1 MKRLKKRFPARVLL
15 TTLFAVIFA
24 LSVMAGTFYAVTVNG
39 TPLFPSSGKG
49 NVAAIGAAVDA
60 AESGDGDYT
69 ITVNTAFESGVA
81 SQTQKIE
88 YFADGNTDTAADY
101 ETLGANGT
109 KVFTAHASDT
119 TPTLNL
125 KNSANAR
132 ISGVVIKNAV
142 DSDIT
147 ASAFGGQI
155 YYDNFIESCKTSLFG
170 YIELQNITGNI
181 TVNVTYDTPVTFDM
195 LGYNTYN
202 DNYSHATTSGNDASD
217 PKFYSVTVVAKGDV
231 GPYSD
236 NTYEKVVIGPGRSTY
251 NPVTGTMDT
260 YAFKETSASASGLHY
275 TNGFQTTHYCY
286 CNPQDLDIKPS
297 SNSYIESVKL
307 YDNDTGDL
315 IQKVFDAAG
324 KGASNEH
331 VVYTFPNNNR
341 RNITY
346 VITYRD
352 NDYTRSDTEDRPFSW
367 SIDTSSDSYFKPVT
381 KLTGKLDSITD
392 NIQTVTTS
400 DYNGNLY
407 YDTTGDEKVTVTLGG
422 DTSGGSAFYNTN
434 LVYTLKNPSDNSVYA
449 KFRVY
454 HDEIIPVECTQE
466 TLDNYVSGLTV
477 SSVDDTFGVCET
489 LSFDL
494 TVPAS
499 GMSVTSTPMY
509 TFIPVEIRH
518 RVVDENG
525 NYLRDGDSSLNTN
538 VTEFQYSSDNS
549 TDYTNNKYFYVSDT
563 DDYYENLT
571 SASPTYTAESF
582 SALGAST
589 KAWMAKGY
597 YFHGFYL
604 SPQTAEGYNFKDITY
619 AVSSRTGEIVSNAN
633 DASDD
638 RRKKVSGFGIQSD
651 GSRYRLEYGDS
662 SGWDSDFVA
671 ADKIVVYVNY
681 TQNDSYVP
689 VVTPGS
695 TYSITV
701 NSHFE
706 GVDNDDAHSQYIEIY
721 DDTTKNPIARTKNH
735 VAAAMPVGNTTP
747 TLNLKSNS
755 KVSVKSVVV
764 KDENGNDIT
773 SQAFGYDQY
782 NTDFIES
789 CKTSLFGYL
798 ELQNI
803 KGNITV
809 DVTYGEPIADKSMGN
824 YNSNLPYFSVTVIT
838 KGDVGPYGKAY
849 QNDYEYQDVYFGSG
863 SATFNVSDEK
873 PSGSGSGRVYNP
885 SGHYTMRDGSQ
896 ITRYDYYS
904 NTAYFDYSYYSYI
917 SDIKMYYND
926 TGEEVKTLNLAGEA
940 YTTSRYN
947 SYSGGSAARSITYVV
962 TYKAFD
968 STTIYANL
976 KTLQYKDVSR
986 KIRLDADEGG
996 RFADYNNGGISSANT
1011 YTNNMD
1017 ENTNPFTNPTYSGGY
1032 WGKVKA
1038 INTDS
1043 VKFYF
1048 DNEQGN
1054 SIDFRHF
1061 KVYSLDVNGNTFGEQ
1076 IAGEGCDNPLLTL
1089 TYSPERTGYES
1100 DGWVTISGLRN
1111 YDGDIYVTAD
1121 TYRYNH
1127 HVSIRQSGEHT
1138 DSFTITAD
1146 DAFGAISGAGQGGDA
1161 EEMRSSCT
1169 KTADKGSTEHWM
1181 YSGGQ
1186 YTVKTSGDQQIQ
1198 KVTLHYYQFTE
1209 GSTSHPQKTVTYD
1222 TKNTD
1227 GSISFTF
1234 PTDSYFSQT
1243 TSDCYLTVYYEPI
1256 TTYEAQIY
1264 PVSSGGVINSYYSN
1278 SANGNSNN
1286 LVELS
1291 VFDGNTEACRIFN
1304 TASDV
1309 TTAYQTLDYN
1319 CFTSNNTSS
1328 IYKIPAGTT
1337 VKVKNIFTVEQR
1349 AVSTYRPQGLIDFA
1363 NRAME
1368 FKDIKIYEA
1377 SDFKHN
1383 SNGDATVGVEISV
1396 TRDGDYYV
1404 FTMPESGVRIVPEYE
1419 CHQRSVNILSSERD
1433 ANGKNYSITKGTL
1446 GTASLTGENDDDW
1459 FISNAWYYL
1468 NGSYL
1473 DNYPSYNYAK
1483 TSWTTG
1489 CNITTDGSS
1498 YVLTAAPTDSANY
1511 TVKSVKAYKYN
1522 YANGTARY
1530 NKMYN
1535 TNYNAASYNWLTYD
1549 SEGNITNEEITGVV
1563 GALGD
1568 PDANGARS
1576 CTITLPDTLDVGN
1589 IVLWVEFAPKET
1601 TTFAHFKYEPDTTS
1615 EKPFNPIVNLKGV
1628 FTGDYTSLSA
1638 TDGKDVEA
1646 AVFDEDNAQ
1655 YLNLELG
1662 GTNQFRSGFYQYNL
1676 IYTIKD
1682 YTSDTTLAKFRV
1694 YRDQIYPI
1702 DCTEEE
1708 LNEYLVTSACTFEE
1722 VSGTDGVCE
1731 KATLRF
1737 KLPENGL
1744 TLSYQ
1749 SERLYIPVT
1758 VKQYVKDSNG
1768 DYQPA
1773 NNDLTATLTKYFENT
1788 SGLSDFAQNK
1798 YFAKDSTLT
1807 SSYGLN
1813 TAESSAFA
1821 DTVTVTGAEETH
1833 YMLIENLK
1841 SWQGFY
1847 IMPSTARGYTVS
1859 SDGIE
1864 QKSYNRLGG
1873 ANTWDGYM
1881 SSDTKTY
1888 LEGSGYCV
1896 RYHAEYRSDMSLNS
1910 SDINSHMGAQ
1920 RVEISVY
1927 YEQTN
1932 DYYADFTYAVAN
1944 SSGYKP
1950 NVTLRGT
1957 IQYDADG
1964 VVSVTDG
1971 YTVSTAVYDETSTDP
1986 KTLTV
1991 EIGGGNDNY
2000 AQIAGSIYHQ
2010 ANLIYT
2016 LRNNGSENADE
2027 LRFRIYNGKI
2037 KLIGDYTPA
2046 QIGKYLVSTSV
2057 EGYKTDTYS
2066 GLREIATLQLKVPE
2080 EGLTLTYTDETP
2092 YLPVTVRQYVL
2103 DSEGNATEAGEGFT
2117 ADVTKYADS
2126 SEFGKNKYFASDNTL
2141 TDSYGLNTL
2150 NQSNFVNNY
2159 TVTGASDTRY
2169 MVWMNSYSNGLY
2181 VKPNVPEG
2189 YTIAAVQG
2197 KAYNPAGD
2205 EITTAAHKQSWT
2217 DVRNDSYDTTKG
2229 YLFNYSSNSYSY
2241 LRGASLEVNVYYQ
2254 PATTLTVKQ
2263 TYVGTLGN
2271 SLPSITITNANTS
2284 APLTPYSAYINDN
2297 RFVSSISLTNS
2308 SSNVN
2313 EQDPDY
2319 PSERYRTTEFGMN
2332 AGTKPQVKVN
2342 LAGARNVASIKL
2354 YQKTAT
2360 GNIEVPDTD
2369 YTVSGTGE
2377 VNGNITLTMN
2387 NAVAIG
2393 DNYLVDIVYGNQRTL
2408 TVKPVMRDS
2417 SNNELSG
2424 NDYSFADT
2432 KATITVNGKLVAADG
2447 TELSDMP
2454 FIPTD
2459 GEGINSFTVTQD
2471 AVTYNAY
2478 TNTRITLDTMI
2489 DSTSD
2494 YVIANVKAL
2503 DDRGNDL
2510 NLVTPTTVYDD
2521 QGLPLGTTYEHC
2533 TLPSLTSGDNV
2544 TIVVYFAKVAELK
2557 VKVVTVGDD
2566 GTTLTHGV
2574 PHGAGENSVD
2584 ITNSYVT
2591 VKVVERSTN
2600 LNQNGIITAKDEG
2613 YYYTG
2618 NFDVTYDPNERTVKV
2633 LQGTTLDI
2641 FAQVPNDGRGTYVVS
2656 KVVTNGSGY
2665 QSATVG
2671 DISHFT
2677 DTDSTQNLRFT
2688 VNTGSERINADKNYD
2703 LTIYVEKAKSIYTRA
2718 VNKGGDTETST
2729 NGTVTVKGVP
2739 EDNAVLPFTVVRPT
2753 NRSAGKSYDA
2763 VYTSSSYDYTS
2774 EAKCVRN
2781 TALSFEVTPQSNYEI
2796 TKFTVKSGLTKETA
2810 ISVGFTAS
2818 AADEDTGKVTYT
2830 LTEPM
2835 NYNYNLYVDVVF
2847 EVTQRGKITF
2857 DVQYTD
2863 DFVNYK
2869 YLYDETE
2876 GLSTL
2881 SLNTYSVYVP
2891 GVSQIITDAETNEEF
2906 RSKSDITFSGTHSYY
2921 VTAGVELRSSSTA
2934 YSNGKLYISAEGYL
2948 YDNNA
2953 DKIIDRFTC
2962 TGTGGPSMS
2971 HYLKANDDLTFH
2983 VRLVPMGSIGGIEVN
2998 NNCYKDTPDGVK
3010 KTAEGSVTVGA
3021 HFVDDGYDVVPLA
3034 AMYVYPSCSWT
3045 DRFSFGYNG
3054 DIVAHSQLDTVTID
3068 YEYMVKPGAV
3078 RNVTIYEIPKEDAPN
3093 YNRVTN
3099 TYSDFDFT
3107 KAAHS
3112 WDITSAGVM
3121 DEKEKYIN
3129 YNITGR
3135 EIITQ
3140 GDMVYRV
3147 VVTYD
3152 LIEVKSSGASGYN
3165 TAYLAFGEI
3174 DGVNVDNS
3182 MNGVTKLSSRFDAS
3196 VATKNGK
3203 AYFVIVSKLPKDE
3216 YYLTYAYFYD
3226 YKTQQ
3231 EIDLKQNLLD
3241 SYTTRTTSGGITRY
3255 YYYYEI
3261 NPDDRYPIDNSMQ
3274 FRYDFDLKTEHPNV
3288 PVEENLDCEITVE
3301 QWNRDT
3307 YDGQYVA
3314 ADNQS
3319 VEFSAPDGSVLMYR
3333 ETGVSANP
3341 LTVTA
3346 AKEYLFSNRKTDLT
3360 IKPIPFTGY
3369 NVEKIVI
3376 TDSGTGTYSLGSDG
3390 TLKHKLYSNNVTI
3403 KIYYSRPLLRIS
3415 ATNEGKTS
3423 KAQVD
3428 VYNSTTQELSTVLYA
3443 NTFTNGVFVTKNDD
3457 AQVIIRPITYEYE
3470 GASYYYTVASIRIGD
3485 TYDNTSTAYTEANGA
3500 AEGYSVT
3507 KAEDDSEFV
3516 LTINDIKKDKYIF
3529 IQLVG
3534 RENIRTSS
3542 LLVNQQIRLPDSDS
3556 YVDCM
3561 DGYYGTVTVHG
3572 TLTGVDNPLNFDEE
3586 DCASY
3591 TLSNRAS
3598 AEGTAQYQT
3607 QFSLDVTPP
3616 SADDYVVKEVTAV
3629 VNGSSA
3635 RVTQTDGRYYVDLT
3649 APNSGSTVITVKY
3662 ALRTVPYTLH
3672 YKYQSYKAANE
3683 DGGYGD
3689 DNLESDEKTYTVN
3702 AELYPSELTDD
3713 GKPTAKALAAYAPAI
3728 SDLYK
3733 DCTWTIDDDHVEY
3746 DVVNHTA
3753 TVTADQKVK
3762 TYTVEFKYAD
3772 QTQKIERCPLNSL
3785 VQPDGKFIEAP
3796 EKDGDNDFACWIVTD
3811 KDEPIKNE
3819 QGEITGY
3826 KEVARCFSREFN
3838 LRVTG
3843 NYIVTAYYEAAA
3855 NALYI
3860 NEPEFSRQQYTD
3872 ANGNLVDRLYADFIL
3887 AFMEKN
3893 GLLLNEK
3900 YGQNIDG
3907 DGNNI
3912 SDIYRTGLIL
3922 EYDSAIML
3930 EKADETG
3937 AILSD
3942 EEKAAANA
3950 LYNANDVLNSDDAKA
3965 LVQGSFTSTG
3975 TTRRYVNYTIKNT
3988 SYNNKNRLDKSISFG
4003 NSYAARHLVMRA
4015 YYYVYNT
4022 QTEKIEMTAPVYFY
4036 LYDIGN
4042 SEAKS

>member
-1 MKRLKKRFPARVLL
+1 
-15 TTLFAVIFA
+15 
-24 LSVMAGTFYAVTVNG
+24 MAGTFYAVTVNG

-181 TVNVTYDTPVTFDM
+181 TVDVTYDTPVTYDM
-195 LGYNTYN
+195 LGTNTNNN
-202 DNYSHATTSGNDASD
+202 DSWIDRDHAHY
-217 PKFYSVTVVAKGDV
+217 YSVTVVAKGDV
-231 GPYSD
+231 VKNNIYQS
-236 NTYEKVVIGPGRSTY
+236 VIVGPGRYPYNMETGLPESYVFKQTST
-251 NPVTGTMDT
+251 N
-260 YAFKETSASASGLHY
+260 TSELHY

-286 CNPQDLDIKPS
+286 CNPQDLDIKS
-297 SNSYIESVKL
+297 NSNSYIESVKL
-307 YDNDTGDL
+307 YDNATGSL
-315 IQKVFDAAG
+315 IQSEFDAAG
-324 KGASNEH
+324 KGSSNEH
-331 VVYTFPNNNR
+331 VVYTLPDNDNR

-352 NDYTRSDTEDRPFSW
+352 NDYVAPE
-367 SIDTSSDSYFKPVT
+367 
-381 KLTGKLDSITD
+381 
-392 NIQTVTTS
+392 
-400 DYNGNLY
+400 
-407 YDTTGDEKVTVTLGG
+407 
-422 DTSGGSAFYNTN
+422 
-434 LVYTLKNPSDNSVYA
+434 
-449 KFRVY
+449 
-454 HDEIIPVECTQE
+454 
-466 TLDNYVSGLTV
+466 
-477 SSVDDTFGVCET
+477 
-489 LSFDL
+489 
-494 TVPAS
+494 
-499 GMSVTSTPMY
+499 
-509 TFIPVEIRH
+509 
-518 RVVDENG
+518 
-525 NYLRDGDSSLNTN
+525 
-538 VTEFQYSSDNS
+538 
-549 TDYTNNKYFYVSDT
+549 
-563 DDYYENLT
+563 T
-571 SASPTYTAESF
+571 SASA
-582 SALGAST
+582 
-589 KAWMAKGY
+589 
-597 YFHGFYL
+597 
-604 SPQTAEGYNFKDITY
+604 
-619 AVSSRTGEIVSNAN
+619 
-633 DASDD
+633 
-638 RRKKVSGFGIQSD
+638 
-651 GSRYRLEYGDS
+651 
-662 SGWDSDFVA
+662 
-671 ADKIVVYVNY
+671 
-681 TQNDSYVP
+681 
-689 VVTPGS
+689 
-695 TYSITV
+695 YSITV
-701 NSHFE
+701 NSHYE
-706 GVDNDDAHSQYIEIY
+706 SAVDNDASRQYIEIY
-721 DDTTKNPIARTKNH
+721 DDTTEPAIARALNG
-735 VAAAMPVGNTTP
+735 VSADMPEGNTTP
-747 TLNLKSNS
+747 TLNLKSNA
-755 KVSVKSVVV
+755 KVSVKSVIVT
-764 KDENGNDIT
+764 DADGNNVTAD
-773 SQAFGYDQY
+773 AFGATQY
-782 NTDFIES
+782 YTDFIES

-803 KGNITV
+803 TGNTTV
-809 DVTYGEPIADKSMGN
+809 DVTYGEPITDGNMGMM
-824 YNSNLPYFSVTVIT
+824 NSNVPYYSITVVT

-849 QNDYEYQDVYFGSG
+849 QNDYEYQDVSFSSG
-863 SATFNVSDEK
+863 SATFNVGDEK

-896 ITRYDYYS
+896 ITRYDYIS

-947 SYSGGSAARSITYVV
+947 SYSGTRSITYVV

-968 STTIYANL
+968 GTTIYANL

-996 RFADYNNGGISSANT
+996 RFVDYYNYNLSRANT
-1011 YTNNMD
+1011 YTNDMD
-1017 ENTNPFTNPTYSGGY
+1017 ENENPFTYSTYSSGNY
-1032 WGKVKA
+1032 GKVKVL
-1038 INTDS
+1038 NSDS

-1061 KVYSLDVNGNTFGEQ
+1061 KVYSLDVNGNTFGDQ

-1089 TYSPERTGYES
+1089 TYSPERDS
-1100 DGWVTISGLRN
+1100 WDDDGWVTISGLRD

-1127 HVSIRQSGEHT
+1127 KVSVRQRGEHT

-1161 EEMRSSCT
+1161 EEMRSSYT
-1169 KTADKGSTEHWM
+1169 KTADEGSTEHWM
-1181 YSGGQ
+1181 YSGGK
-1186 YTVKTSGDQQIQ
+1186 YTVKTSGDQRIQ
-1198 KVTLHYYQFTE
+1198 KVTLYYYQFTE

-1222 TKNTD
+1222 TKNAD

-1234 PTDSYFSQT
+1234 PTDSYYSQT
-1243 TSDCYLTVYYEPI
+1243 TSDCYLTIYYEPI

-1278 SANGNSNN
+1278 YANGNSNN

-1291 VFDGNTEACRIFN
+1291 VFDGNTEAYKIFN
-1304 TASDV
+1304 TASNL
-1309 TTAYQTLDYN
+1309 TTAYQTLDYKYL
-1319 CFTSNNTSS
+1319 TSNDTTNR

-1377 SDFKHN
+1377 SNFKHN
-1383 SNGDATVGVEISV
+1383 SNGDATVGENPMPV
-1396 TRDGDYYV
+1396 TKDGDYYV

-1446 GTASLTGENDDDW
+1446 GIASLTGENDDDW

-1468 NGSYL
+1468 NDSYL

-1498 YVLTAAPTDSANY
+1498 YVLTATPTDSANY

-1549 SEGNITNEEITGVV
+1549 SEGNITNDEITGVV
-1563 GALGD
+1563 GALGA

-1576 CTITLPDTLDVGN
+1576 CTVTLPDTLDVGN
-1589 IVLWVEFAPKET
+1589 IVLWVDFEPVDT

-1615 EKPFNPIVNLKGV
+1615 AKPFNPIVNLKGV
-1628 FTGDYTSLSA
+1628 FTGDYASYVSVPA
-1638 TDGKDVEA
+1638 TEGADVEA
-1646 AVFDEDNAQ
+1646 AVYDDNNAQ
-1655 YLNLELG
+1655 YLNFEIG
-1662 GTNQFRSGFYQYNL
+1662 GSNQFRSGFYQYNL

-1873 ANTWDGYM
+1873 ANSWDGYM
-1881 SSDTKTY
+1881 TSDTETY
-1888 LEGSGYCV
+1888 VEGSGYRV

-2037 KLIGDYTPA
+2037 KQIGDYTRA

-2057 EGYKTDTYS
+2057 AGYNTDTYS

-2229 YLFNYSSNSYSY
+2229 YLFHYSSNYSY

-2271 SLPSITITNANTS
+2271 SLPSITITNVNTS

-2332 AGTKPQVKVN
+2332 AGTKPQVEVN

-2454 FIPTD
+2454 FIRTD
-2459 GEGINSFTVTQD
+2459 GEGINSFTVKQD

-2566 GTTLTHGV
+2566 GTTLTPGV

-2618 NFDVTYDPNERTVKV
+2618 NFDVTYEPNERTVKV

-2796 TKFTVKSGLTKETA
+2796 TKFTVKSGLTKENA

-2863 DFVNYK
+2863 DFDNYK

-2906 RSKSDITFSGTHSYY
+2906 RSKSGITFSGTHSYY

-2998 NNCYKDTPDGVK
+2998 NNCYNDTPDGVK

-3021 HFVDDGYDVVPLA
+3021 HFVNDGYSVVPPA

-3078 RNVTIYEIPKEDAPN
+3078 RNVTIYEIPKKDAPN

-3107 KAAHS
+3107 KAARS

-3129 YNITGR
+3129 YNITGKK
-3135 EIITQ
+3135 IITQ

-3231 EIDLKQNLLD
+3231 EIDIKQNLLD

-3261 NPDDRYPIDNSMQ
+3261 NPDDRNPIDNSMQ
-3274 FRYDFDLKTEHPNV
+3274 FRYDFDLKAEHPNV

-3457 AQVIIRPITYEYE
+3457 ARVIIRPITYEYE

-3485 TYDNTSTAYTEANGA
+3485 TYDNTSTAYTDANGA

-3683 DGGYGD
+3683 DGSYGG

>member
-1 MKRLKKRFPARVLL
+1 MKRLKKKFPARVLL

-181 TVNVTYDTPVTFDM
+181 TVDVTYDTPVTFDM

-286 CNPQDLDIKPS
+286 CNPQDLDIKS
-297 SNSYIESVKL
+297 NSNSYIESVKL
-307 YDNDTGDL
+307 YDNATGSL
-315 IQKVFDAAG
+315 IQSEFDAAG
-324 KGASNEH
+324 KGSSNEH
-331 VVYTFPNNNR
+331 VVYTLPDNDNR

-352 NDYTRSDTEDRPFSW
+352 NDYVAPE
-367 SIDTSSDSYFKPVT
+367 
-381 KLTGKLDSITD
+381 
-392 NIQTVTTS
+392 
-400 DYNGNLY
+400 
-407 YDTTGDEKVTVTLGG
+407 
-422 DTSGGSAFYNTN
+422 
-434 LVYTLKNPSDNSVYA
+434 
-449 KFRVY
+449 
-454 HDEIIPVECTQE
+454 
-466 TLDNYVSGLTV
+466 
-477 SSVDDTFGVCET
+477 
-489 LSFDL
+489 
-494 TVPAS
+494 
-499 GMSVTSTPMY
+499 
-509 TFIPVEIRH
+509 
-518 RVVDENG
+518 
-525 NYLRDGDSSLNTN
+525 
-538 VTEFQYSSDNS
+538 
-549 TDYTNNKYFYVSDT
+549 
-563 DDYYENLT
+563 T
-571 SASPTYTAESF
+571 SASA
-582 SALGAST
+582 
-589 KAWMAKGY
+589 
-597 YFHGFYL
+597 
-604 SPQTAEGYNFKDITY
+604 
-619 AVSSRTGEIVSNAN
+619 
-633 DASDD
+633 
-638 RRKKVSGFGIQSD
+638 
-651 GSRYRLEYGDS
+651 
-662 SGWDSDFVA
+662 
-671 ADKIVVYVNY
+671 
-681 TQNDSYVP
+681 
-689 VVTPGS
+689 
-695 TYSITV
+695 YSITV
-701 NSHFE
+701 NSHYE
-706 GVDNDDAHSQYIEIY
+706 SAVDNDASRQYIEIY
-721 DDTTKNPIARTKNH
+721 DDTTEPAIARALNG
-735 VAAAMPVGNTTP
+735 VSADMPEGNTTP
-747 TLNLKSNS
+747 TLNLKSNA
-755 KVSVKSVVV
+755 KVSVKRVIVT
-764 KDENGNDIT
+764 DADGNNVTAD
-773 SQAFGYDQY
+773 AFGATQY
-782 NTDFIES
+782 YTDFIES

-803 KGNITV
+803 TGNITV
-809 DVTYGEPIADKSMGN
+809 DVTYDEPIKDKNMGWM
-824 YNSNLPYFSVTVIT
+824 NSNVPYYSITVVT

-849 QNDYEYQDVYFGSG
+849 QNDYEYQNISLGLYSTFNVGDTAPSG
-863 SATFNVSDEK
+863 SA
-873 PSGSGSGRVYNP
+873 SGGVYNT
-885 SGHYTMRDGSQ
+885 SGHYTMRDGGQ
-896 ITRYDYYS
+896 ITRYDYS
-904 NTAYFDYSYYSYI
+904 TNTASFDLSYYSYI

-926 TGEEVKTLNLAGEA
+926 TGEEVKTLNLAGED
-940 YTTSRYN
+940 YTISRSNQYN
-947 SYSGGSAARSITYVV
+947 GRAGRSITYVV

-968 STTIYANL
+968 NTTVYANIQ
-976 KTLQYKDVSR
+976 TLQNYAGGR

-996 RFADYNNGGISSANT
+996 RFVNSHNNSISSSNT
-1011 YTNNMD
+1011 YTDDID
-1017 ENTNPFTNPTYSGGY
+1017 ENTNPFTYSTYSSGNY
-1032 WGKVKA
+1032 GKVKA

-1061 KVYSLDVNGNTFGEQ
+1061 KVYSLDVNGNTFGDQ

-1127 HVSIRQSGEHT
+1127 KVSIRQSGEHT

-1146 DAFGAISGAGQGGDA
+1146 DAFGAICGAGQGGDA

-1169 KTADKGSTEHWM
+1169 KTADEGSTEHWM
-1181 YSGGQ
+1181 YSGGK
-1186 YTVKTSGDQQIQ
+1186 YTVKSNGDQRLQ
-1198 KVTLHYYQFTE
+1198 KVTLTYYPMNGNYSYSART
-1209 GSTSHPQKTVTYD
+1209 TDTYD
-1222 TKNTD
+1222 TKNAD

-1234 PTDSYFSQT
+1234 PTDSYYSQT
-1243 TSDCYLTVYYEPI
+1243 PNNCYLTVYYEPI
-1256 TTYEAQIY
+1256 TTYEAQVY
-1264 PVSSGGVINSYYSN
+1264 MTASGVPVKTRYYLFNN
-1278 SANGNSNN
+1278 SANMVEVSTFNDDTPSAN
-1286 LVELS
+1286 LFTTVS
-1291 VFDGNTEACRIFN
+1291 G
-1304 TASDV
+1304 V
-1309 TTAYQTLDYN
+1309 TTTYQTKSYEKI
-1319 CFTSNNTSS
+1319 TSTGDSD
-1328 IYKIPAGTT
+1328 IYKIAPGTK
-1337 VKVKNIFTVEQR
+1337 VKVKNIFKEESR
-1349 AVSTYRPQGLIDFA
+1349 AVSSTLPQSLIDFV
-1363 NRAME
+1363 NRRFT
-1368 FKDIKIYEA
+1368 FKGVKVYKA
-1377 SDFKHN
+1377 SDFSHN
-1383 SNGDATVGVEISV
+1383 GNATATLGEELTV
-1396 TRDGDYYV
+1396 TQDGDDYV

-1419 CHQRSVNILSSERD
+1419 QHVRAVNILSNER
-1433 ANGKNYSITKGTL
+1433 NGNNTYHITKSNL
-1446 GTASLTGENDDDW
+1446 GSATLTGDENNW
-1459 FISNAWYYL
+1459 FISKSWYDCDDRYDDTNNA
-1468 NGSYL
+1468 GH
-1473 DNYPSYNYAK
+1473 A
-1483 TSWTTG
+1483 WTT
-1489 CNITTDGSS
+1489 NRILTLDSS
-1498 YVLTAAPTDSANY
+1498 RFTLTATPADSANY
-1511 TVKSVKAYKYN
+1511 TVKAVKAYKYAYN
-1522 YANGTARY
+1522 SGTAQN
-1530 NKMYN
+1530 NKIYQSEL
-1535 TNYNAASYNWLTYD
+1535 TATTYDWLTYD
-1549 SEGNITNEEITGVV
+1549 NEGNITNEEITGVV

-1568 PDANGARS
+1568 PDAKGARS
-1576 CTITLPDTLDVGN
+1576 CTVTLPDTLDVGN
-1589 IVLWVEFAPKET
+1589 IVLWVDFEPVET

-1615 EKPFNPIVNLKGV
+1615 AKPFNPIVNLKSV
-1628 FTGDYTSLSA
+1628 FTGDYASYVSVPA
-1638 TDGKDVEA
+1638 TEGADVEA
-1646 AVFDEDNAQ
+1646 AVYDDNNAQ
-1655 YLNLELG
+1655 YLNFEIG
-1662 GTNQFRSGFYQYNL
+1662 GSNQFRSGFYQYNL

-1682 YTSDTTLAKFRV
+1682 YANDTELAKFRV

-1737 KLPENGL
+1737 KLPEKGL
-1744 TLSYQ
+1744 KLSYQ

-1758 VKQYVKDSNG
+1758 VKQYVKDTNG

-1773 NNDLTATLTKYFENT
+1773 NDDLTATLTKYFEDSSN
-1788 SGLSDFAQNK
+1788 LSDFAQNK
-1798 YFAKDSTLT
+1798 YFAKDSSL
-1807 SSYGLN
+1807 SGSYGLN
-1813 TAESSAFA
+1813 TAANSAFA
-1821 DTVTVTGAEETH
+1821 DSVTVTGAEETH
-1833 YMLIENLK
+1833 YMLIENLS

-1847 IMPSTARGYTVS
+1847 IQPNAPRGYAVS
-1859 SDGIE
+1859 SDGID
-1864 QKSYNRLGG
+1864 QKSYNRLGD
-1873 ANTWDGYM
+1873 ANSWDGYM
-1881 SSDTKTY
+1881 TSDTETY
-1888 LEGSGYCV
+1888 VEGSGYRV
-1896 RYHAEYRSDMSLNS
+1896 RYHAEYKYGMSLNN

-2016 LRNNGSENADE
+2016 LRNNVSENADE
-2027 LRFRIYNGKI
+2027 LRFRIYNGEI

-2057 EGYKTDTYS
+2057 AGYNTDTYS

-2092 YLPVTVRQYVL
+2092 YLPVTVKQYVL
-2103 DSEGNATEAGEGFT
+2103 DSEGNATEAGESFT

-2217 DVRNDSYDTTKG
+2217 DVRNDFYDTTKG
-2229 YLFNYSSNSYSY
+2229 YLFNYSVNSYSY

-2319 PSERYRTTEFGMN
+2319 PNERYRTTEFGMN

-2432 KATITVNGKLVAADG
+2432 KATIAVNGKLVAADG

-2478 TNTRITLDTMI
+2478 TNTRITLDTAI
-2489 DSTSD
+2489 DSDSD

-2510 NLVTPTTVYDD
+2510 NLVTPTTVYDE

-2566 GTTLTHGV
+2566 GTTLTPGV

-2671 DISHFT
+2671 DVSHFT

-2739 EDNAVLPFTVVRPT
+2739 KDNAVLPFTVVRPT

-2998 NNCYKDTPDGVK
+2998 NNCYNDTPDGVK

-3021 HFVDDGYDVVPLA
+3021 HFVDDNYNVVPPA

-3078 RNVTIYEIPKEDAPN
+3078 RNVTIYEIPKKDAPN

-3152 LIEVKSSGASGYN
+3152 LIEVKSSGASGYD

-3174 DGVNVDNS
+3174 DRVNVDNS
-3182 MNGVTKLSSRFDAS
+3182 MTGVTKLSSRFDAS

-3231 EIDLKQNLLD
+3231 EIDIKQNLLD

-3261 NPDDRYPIDNSMQ
+3261 NPDDRCPIDNSMQ

-3485 TYDNTSTAYTEANGA
+3485 TYDNTSTAYTEAIGA

-3534 RENIRTSS
+3534 REDIRTSS

-3683 DGGYGD
+3683 DGGYGG

-3772 QTQKIERCPLNSL
+3772 KTQKIERCPLNSL

-3843 NYIVTAYYEAAA
+3843 NYIVTAYYEAVV

-3912 SDIYRTGLIL
+3912 SDIYQTGLIL